1 MPLTDVE
8 VLDGEWRAEKPCI
21 VLDAALARR
30 AIEEGE
36 LHNIVLDC
44 LNALEL
50 SGKFIV
56 FVAEDEDA

>member
-8 VLDGEWRAEKPCI
+8 VLDGEWKSERPSI

-30 AIEEGE
+30 AIENGE

-50 SGKFIV
+50 SGKFV
-56 FVAEDEDA
+56 VYVAEDEDA